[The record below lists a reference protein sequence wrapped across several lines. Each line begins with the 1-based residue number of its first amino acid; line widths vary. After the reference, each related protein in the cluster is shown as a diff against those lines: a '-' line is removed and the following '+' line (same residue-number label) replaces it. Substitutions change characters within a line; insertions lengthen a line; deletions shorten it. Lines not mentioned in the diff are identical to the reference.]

1 MSDLLVATVEYRA
14 ALHAVEHW
22 HYSKS
27 MPPPR
32 RVMFGV
38 WEAGSFRGVVIFS
51 RGASPSL
58 GEQFGLRQGQLCE
71 LTRIALRSHEH
82 TVTAIVKQAIRQLR
96 ASAPR
101 LRLIVSFAD
110 PAQGHVGA
118 IYQAGNW
125 IYLGQSNPQR
135 VFVVHGRVRH
145 GRSMGGRQFG
155 TGRRTRQNLTYLR
168 EHIDPN
174 AQQIMMPGKHRYA
187 MPLDRAMRRALEPRA
202 LPYPRAEERST
213 GSTAPPGS
221 SGRFDSGTRL
231 DDDPPCPPVAM

>member
-1 MSDLLVATVEYRA
+1 MGDLLVATVEYRA
-14 ALHAVEHW
+14 ALHAVTHW
-22 HYSKS
+22 HYSKA

-32 RVMFGV
+32 RVMLGV
-38 WEAGSFRGVVIFS
+38 WESGSFRGVVIFS

-82 TVTAIVKQAIRQLR
+82 TVTQIVKVAIKQLR
-96 ASAPR
+96 ESAPG
-101 LRLIVSFAD
+101 LRVIVSFAD

-155 TGRRTRQNLTYLR
+155 SGRRTRQNLTYLR

-174 AQQIMMPGKHRYA
+174 AEQIMMPGKYRYA
-187 MPLDRAMRRALEPRA
+187 MPLDRAMRRLLEPRA
-202 LPYPRAEERST
+202 QPYPRADEGST
-213 GSTAPPGS
+213 GATALPGPRGGCDPRS
-221 SGRFDSGTRL
+221 RL
-231 DDDPPCPPVAM
+231 DDAQTGP